1 MDVCGAGVLTHDEV
15 FRLYKLMFGAA
26 ISDDHILSLTF
37 LALKH
42 PDLIH
47 PGEITKNEFLKVSF
61 TPECRKLL
69 HVLKHCI

>member
-69 HVLKHCI
+69 HVL